1 MISTKEHLIDTAYQW
16 AAIKEKH
23 LDHLDADIRDT
34 LVLINKH
41 PQLRSMWSCA
51 GHLSEDGEEYSE
63 TYIMFAFLSVE
74 AISSFYKLIKEQL
87 PGDYG
92 VQLELIFTQRC
103 QPTGPDGKE
112 RPLVDVAIV
121 SFVQRFGMEFINPCP
136 YFEDAARKMIEG
148 RIQFG

>member
-1 MISTKEHLIDTAYQW
+1 MISTKEHLIDTAYRW

-74 AISSFYKLIKEQL
+74 AISSFYKLIKEQM
-87 PGDYG
+87 PDDYG
-92 VQLELIFTQRC
+92 VQLELAFTQRYR
-103 QPTGPDGKE
+103 PSADGKE
-112 RPLVDVAIV
+112 RSLVDVAVI

-136 YFEDAARKMIEG
+136 YFESAARKMIEG
-148 RIQFG
+148 RIKFD